1 MMILAGSV
9 SFADHSV
16 TKELAE
22 IRRCVENLL
31 QTPVETCGMYRDFG
45 VSWDALDMPTETAKA
60 MYSAQVIEKIEK
72 YEPRVRVTDVTWT
85 VNANEGTLRPK
96 VVLELA

>member
-45 VSWDALDMPTETAKA
+45 VSWDAVDLPLETAKA
-60 MYSAQVIEKIEK
+60 VYSAEVIEKIEK
-72 YEPRVRVTDVTWT
+72 YEPRVRVADVSWETD
-85 VNANEGTLRPK
+85 ANEGTLRPK